1 MPYMVTL
8 TLYNSAGEVVL
19 NLFQGRAEDA
29 PTELKTTSDTMPTG
43 ILPDGSKAGSI
54 GFIFQGALEGYG
66 NGPTSTVY
74 WQGLNNSAQMV
85 GGGTYYA
92 KLDVSDSFGAVASY
106 TKEISVIQATTRQSL
121 TIYNS
126 AGEAVTHLALAAATG
141 SRLDIKDST
150 QAVTQ
155 DPYTGAVVGGFQINL
170 VQPDGSLSPSSQLW
184 PGTNDRGQLLDPGSY
199 TVELVSEE
207 AGGPTVRET
216 KSIVL
221 LRSPGASGLAS
232 AVIGPQPWRGGVLQL
247 WFQPLAMAGDGIHVR
262 VYNAAAEL
270 VLQDFTP
277 ASSGSLNL
285 ASADKLASGIYL
297 VELTWVRGEALMERR
312 VIKLAVAR

>member
-1 MPYMVTL
+1 MPYQVKL

-19 NLFQGRAEDA
+19 NLFQGTAEFA
-29 PTELKTTSDTMPTG
+29 PTELKTSSDTMPSG

-54 GFIFQGALEGYG
+54 GFIFQGALQGYG
-66 NGPTSTVY
+66 NGPISTVY

-92 KLDVSDSFGAVASY
+92 KLEVNDSFGAVASY

-150 QAVTQ
+150 QAVEQ
-155 DPYTGAVVGGFQINL
+155 DPSTGVIVGGFQIDL

-184 PGTNDRGQLLDPGSY
+184 HGTNDQGQLLAQGSY

-207 AGGPTVRET
+207 IGGPTVRET

-221 LRSPGASGLAS
+221 LRTAAPSGLAS

-247 WFQPLAMAGDGIHVR
+247 WFTPLPMAGDGIRVR

-270 VLQDFTP
+270 VLEDYTP
-277 ASSGSLNL
+277 GSSGSLGL
-285 ASADKLASGIYL
+285 SASKLASGVYL
-297 VELTWVRGEALMERR
+297 VELTWVRGAALMERR
-312 VIKLAVAR
+312 VMKLAVAR